1 MNHFTRQ
8 PVHQRATAGCWCV
21 RASSF
26 VGNAVYAKSACTA
39 YVSSSCSYQNG
50 SKRKSGGSTHQ
61 HSNEHHAITAGG
73 HVSVATAKS
82 WLVSAKDAVRMFSYN
97 TGIKLIS
104 AATNIDA
111 QALSKSLHVLAKLRV
126 TQSADTIT
134 FTAQEE
140 LRIKAGGSFTTLSAS
155 GITHGTAGQWDVK
168 AATQGIQTVGKS
180 AAVVMPELPHAE
192 LEEISMK
199 KTMDLFYHY
208 PDMSGVAGA
217 SYRVVFANGEVREG
231 KLNEHGKAT
240 LQNVPNGVAQIYYGE
255 TTKTQAPE
263 TPSFGKPATDEQI
276 RADLQKLGL
285 HASDGQNIDQLLAQM
300 TGRNHD

>member
-1 MNHFTRQ
+1 TNNSKH
-8 PVHQRATAGCWCV
+8 PELSEPHLVLASPAGIE
-21 RASSF
+21 S
-26 VGNAVYAKSACTA
+26 TTT
-39 YVSSSCSYQNG
+39 
-50 SKRKSGGSTHQ
+50 GSTHQ

-168 AATQGIQTVGKS
+168 AATQGIEGPKGMGVNVAG
-180 AAVVMPELPHAE
+180 LPHSDLHSVQFEWQSPTGGALANRPYE
-192 LEEISMK
+192 LVS
-199 KTMDLFYHY
+199 
-208 PDMSGVAGA
+208 
-217 SYRVVFANGEVREG
+217 ANGGHV
-231 KLNEHGKAT
+231 
-240 LQNVPNGVAQIYYGE
+240 GVTGA
-255 TTKTQAPE
+255 
-263 TPSFGKPATDEQI
+263 
-276 RADLQKLGL
+276 
-285 HASDGQNIDQLLAQM
+285 DGQMPTIYSKSSTPLQVKRVWAEFEVPPVKGQTSADTDSQS
-300 TGRNHD
+300 